1 MQSAEIQNLINQLA
15 KLPGL
20 GRRSGRRI
28 ALHLLKKPE
37 AVLHPLMQALQ
48 DASDAIVTCELC
60 NSIDTTSPCGI
71 CNDAKRQTG
80 QLCVVAD
87 VSDLWAIERANTFR
101 GKYHVLGGILSAI
114 DGVGPEDLAIDSL
127 MLRLQKEEFNE
138 VIFALCATVDGQTT
152 MHFLSDM
159 LKDSG
164 LKTSVLAHGLPIGGE
179 LDYIDDGTLTTA
191 FNQRRLV
198 LG

>member
-1 MQSAEIQNLINQLA
+1 MQSVEIQNLIQQLA

-37 AVLHPLMQALQ
+37 ALLQPLVQSLQ
-48 DASDAIVTCELC
+48 DAAAAIVTCEVC
-60 NSIDTTSPCGI
+60 NSIDTTSPCAI
-71 CNDAKRQTG
+71 CVDPKRRTG
-80 QLCVVAD
+80 QLCIVAD
-87 VSDLWAIERANTFR
+87 VSDLWALERGNIFA
-101 GKYHVLGGILSAI
+101 GHYHVIGGILSAI

-127 MLRLQKEEFNE
+127 MQRLQAGEYAE

-159 LKDSG
+159 LKEFE

-179 LDYIDDGTLTTA
+179 LDYLDDGTLTTA
-191 FNQRRLV
+191 FAQRRAV
-198 LG
+198 